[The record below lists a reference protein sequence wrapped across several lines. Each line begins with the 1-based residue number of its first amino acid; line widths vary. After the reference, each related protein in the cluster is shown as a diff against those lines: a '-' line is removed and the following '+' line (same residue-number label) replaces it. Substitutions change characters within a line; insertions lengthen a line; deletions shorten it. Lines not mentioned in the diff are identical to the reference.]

1 MTVESAKHMKDIGL
15 HSTTLTN
22 KKRSERVTVSF
33 FRSIDSA
40 VAPIYETRV
49 TSSEGEVAVYKGK
62 NRQEAVKEYNMSIA
76 CYAGDG
82 FKITKTFDADEGGD
96 ER

>member
-1 MTVESAKHMKDIGL
+1 MTIESAKHMKGIGFK
-15 HSTTLTN
+15 SVTLRN
-22 KKRSERVTVSF
+22 DERAERVTVMHRRCDDGMF
-33 FRSIDSA
+33 E
-40 VAPIYETRV
+40 VRV

-82 FKITKTFDADEGGD
+82 FKITRCFDADE
-96 ER
+96 E

>member
-1 MTVESAKHMKDIGL
+1 MTAESKQHLKDIEL

-49 TSSEGEVAVYKGK
+49 TSSEGDITVYRGTVRDTAA
-62 NRQEAVKEYNMSIA
+62 NEYSDCITR
-76 CYAGDG
+76 YVGDG
-82 FKITKTFDADEGGD
+82 FKITKIYNAEVDAK
-96 ER
+96 

>member
-1 MTVESAKHMKDIGL
+1 MTAESKQHLKDIEL
-15 HSTTLTN
+15 LTTTLTN

-49 TSSEGEVAVYKGK
+49 TSCEGEVAVYKGTNK
-62 NRQEAVKEYNMSIA
+62 QEAVKEYNVSIA
-76 CYAGDG
+76 FYVGDG
-82 FKITKTFDADEGGD
+82 FKITKTFDADE
-96 ER
+96 E